1 MGKAK
6 VLFLC
11 VHNSARSQMAAAYL
25 EKYGGDQFEVDSAGL
40 EPGILNPLA
49 VDVMREDGIDISNN
63 PTNDVFSYFREGKMF
78 NYVITV
84 CDKSASDRC
93 PVFPG
98 MKDKIN
104 WSFEDPSQF
113 LGTKEEKLQK
123 TRVVRDKIKSAVL
136 QFIQTVT
143 DKEK

>member
-1 MGKAK
+1 MKK
-6 VLFLC
+6 ILVLC
-11 VHNSARSQMAAAYL
+11 TGNSCRSQIAEGYLKQFAGDKAAVY
-25 EKYGGDQFEVDSAGL
+25 SAGV
-40 EPGILNPLA
+40 ETHGVNARAIEI
-49 VDVMREDGIDISNN
+49 MKEDGIDISNN

-113 LGTKEEKLQK
+113 SGTTEEKLQK

-143 DKEK
+143 DKEE